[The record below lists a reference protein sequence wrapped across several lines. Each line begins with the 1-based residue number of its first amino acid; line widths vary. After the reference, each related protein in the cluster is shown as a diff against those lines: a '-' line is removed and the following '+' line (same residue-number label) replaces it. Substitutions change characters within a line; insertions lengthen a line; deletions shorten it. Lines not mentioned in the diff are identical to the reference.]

1 MEKIALSRNLDNIY
15 TLINNPF
22 KLSSI
27 LIEFY
32 LEYKNHHPKDILLS
46 YLILPLVLNEESKQK
61 LIKMKTTSSIRSL
74 VKNKVAVAGLPERIE
89 EYYEITN
96 RCMEYAFSSEY
107 LVLQDD
113 LCVRSTGRSP
123 SANDNDLGDEKK
135 AAKNLVKIFKEYDTV
150 AIYRLLGVK
159 RL

>member
-1 MEKIALSRNLDNIY
+1 MSRNLDNLY
-15 TLINNPF
+15 ALINNPF

-32 LEYKNHHPKDILLS
+32 REYENHHPNDILLS
-46 YLILPLVLNEESKQK
+46 YLILPLVLNEESKQN
-61 LIKMKTTSSIRSL
+61 LIKMRTTSSIRSL
-74 VKNKVAVAGLPERIE
+74 VKNKIAMAGLPERIK

-96 RCMEYAFSSEY
+96 QCLEYAFSSEY
-107 LVLQDD
+107 LALQED
-113 LCVRSTGRSP
+113 LCVRPTGRSP
-123 SANDNDLGDEKK
+123 SAKDNDLGDEKK
-135 AAKNLVKIFKEYDTV
+135 AAINLVKIFKKYDTV